1 MAGLPK
7 CKAEGGVKIFVLGG
21 GGDNFHLLFWS
32 LDENCQ
38 AQLQLQL
45 QSQLLVEFS
54 INTPKSQPPTRV
66 STERNLDYI

>member
-45 QSQLLVEFS
+45 QSQLLVEFN
-54 INTPKSQPPTRV
+54 ITLQYPNHPPTH
-66 STERNLDYI
+66 LYK